1 MIKKIVSAIMIVG
14 LLTGVVFAEEIEG
27 VEIVEMSIEESVDVE
42 IEEPIEEPIDMI
54 AEEPVV
60 EDAIE
65 EESQIER
72 SVSIHASC
80 PDKVY
85 FGDTITLYAVLEGYD
100 DVEYTVQWQTSKDDS
115 NWHDIS
121 SANSEQYSI
130 TITEDNCTD
139 YFRVAVT
146 IIGIYK

>member
-1 MIKKIVSAIMIVG
+1 MIKKIISAIMVIG
-14 LLTGVVFAEEIEG
+14 LLTGIVFAEEIEDT
-27 VEIVEMSIEESVDVE
+27 EIIEMPIEENIDVE
-42 IEEPIEEPIDMI
+42 IEEPIDMI

-72 SVSIHASC
+72 SVSIRASC
-80 PDKVY
+80 PDEIY

-100 DVEYTVQWQTSKDDS
+100 NVEYIIQWQTSKDES
-115 NWHDIS
+115 NWHDMS
-121 SANSEQYSI
+121 GANSEQCSI

>member
-1 MIKKIVSAIMIVG
+1 MIKKIISAIMIIG
-14 LLTGVVFAEEIEG
+14 LLTGVVFAEEIEDI
-27 VEIVEMSIEESVDVE
+27 EIIEMPIEENIDVE
-42 IEEPIEEPIDMI
+42 IEKPIDMI

-72 SVSIHASC
+72 SVSIRVSC
-80 PDKVY
+80 SDEIY

-100 DVEYTVQWQTSKDDS
+100 NVEYVIQWQTSKDDS
-115 NWHDIS
+115 NWRDIS
-121 SANSEQYSI
+121 GANGAQYSI